1 VNEPQVNAIGASLGD
16 VDSPGRHWAAEARPA
31 VSEAPELGLDV
42 LLSQLI
48 DRAQDIKL
56 AHERLRGL
64 LSANRLII
72 SNLTLS
78 AVLRHIVDAAREL
91 VDARYAALGVIA
103 PDGGSLEAFI
113 YSGIDESAVEEI
125 GPLPTGKG
133 LLGALIDDP
142 RPIRL
147 HAITDD
153 IRSSGFP
160 AHHPVM
166 TSFLG
171 VPITV
176 RNSVFGNLYLT
187 EAASGEFT
195 ADDEEVV
202 LALAATAGVAIEN
215 ARLFEQADQRERWLQ
230 ASVAITTQLLTGE
243 GQEPLELIAKQARH
257 VADADIASVVLPKA
271 SGDQLMVEV
280 ADADEP
286 TDLTGYAFP
295 ARDTLSGQAIDSGRP
310 VLLDDAVS
318 GPVPLHLLE
327 VMTVGP
333 VMALPLVGLAGVR
346 GALVIGR
353 RAGRPRFES
362 VDLDMATTFANHAS
376 VALELADARAREQ
389 QIALLEDRDRIARDL
404 HDHVIQRLFA
414 AGLTLDG
421 VVSSLA
427 PEAAGRIGG
436 VVNDIDDTI
445 RQIRT
450 SIFELRGQLGPQ
462 LGSARSRIS
471 EVVTEVTP
479 LLSAA
484 PRVRFVG
491 AVDSLVPEAIADEL
505 VAVVREGLTN
515 VARHSGATTVDLMLS
530 ATPTRVALDIVDDGV
545 GIGETSRRSGLAN
558 LRQRAERFG
567 GSMTLEPRAL
577 IPASAGNQGTHLR
590 WTVPL

>member
-1 VNEPQVNAIGASLGD
+1 
-16 VDSPGRHWAAEARPA
+16 
-31 VSEAPELGLDV
+31 
-42 LLSQLI
+42 
-48 DRAQDIKL
+48 
-56 AHERLRGL
+56 
-64 LSANRLII
+64 
-72 SNLTLS
+72 
-78 AVLRHIVDAAREL
+78 
-91 VDARYAALGVIA
+91 
-103 PDGGSLEAFI
+103 
-113 YSGIDESAVEEI
+113 
-125 GPLPTGKG
+125 
-133 LLGALIDDP
+133 
-142 RPIRL
+142 
-147 HAITDD
+147 
-153 IRSSGFP
+153 
-160 AHHPVM
+160 
-166 TSFLG
+166 
-171 VPITV
+171 
-176 RNSVFGNLYLT
+176 
-187 EAASGEFT
+187 
-195 ADDEEVV
+195 
-202 LALAATAGVAIEN
+202 
-215 ARLFEQADQRERWLQ
+215 
-230 ASVAITTQLLTGE
+230 
-243 GQEPLELIAKQARH
+243 
-257 VADADIASVVLPKA
+257 
-271 SGDQLMVEV
+271 
-280 ADADEP
+280 
-286 TDLTGYAFP
+286 
-295 ARDTLSGQAIDSGRP
+295 
-310 VLLDDAVS
+310 
-318 GPVPLHLLE
+318 
-327 VMTVGP
+327 
-333 VMALPLVGLAGVR
+333 
-346 GALVIGR
+346 
-353 RAGRPRFES
+353 
-362 VDLDMATTFANHAS
+362 MATTFANHAS

-545 GIGETSRRSGLAN
+545 GIGETTRRSGLAN